1 MSTHVSLLGMET
13 RELTARERGVLDLLL
28 TRPFPGRE
36 ALLEQAK
43 TVRTSGLSC
52 TCGCP
57 SFSLKPDLS
66 LPAAKVIDRVPSDAH
81 GSDPGGS
88 EVGVLL
94 FADDGYLSGV
104 EIHDWDGSG
113 YAGLPDPSALKLS
126 VWSEPNVA
134 GARHLL
140 NP

>member
-1 MSTHVSLLGMET
+1 MEV
-13 RELTARERGVLDLLL
+13 RELTPNERGILDLLL

-57 SFSLKPDLS
+57 SFSLQPDRS
-66 LPAAKVIDRVPSDAH
+66 LPSAEVADRMPSDAH
-81 GSDPGGS
+81 GTDPGGNQI
-88 EVGVLL
+88 GVLL
-94 FADDGYLSGV
+94 WIEDGYLFDV
-104 EIHDWDGSG
+104 EVFSYGG
-113 YAGLPDPSALKLS
+113 PEFAGLPDPSALKLS
-126 VWSEPNVA
+126 KWSEPD
-134 GARHLL
+134 GTGSRHLL